1 MKKIFLLTFIFFI
14 GIINL
19 NAEVNLTPNSKS
31 SILIE
36 QSTGK
41 ILYEKNSKEKMAPA
55 SMTKIMTMLLIMEAL
70 EDEKIA
76 LDDEVFIS
84 EHAAGMGG
92 SQLFLPQNGYMKV
105 DDLLKGIAIGSAN
118 DAATAMAEYIG
129 GTEENFVEM
138 MNKKVKELG
147 LNNTNFK
154 NPHGLDEEDHYT
166 TAYDLAVIAKELL
179 KYEDIIKYTSTYEE
193 YLTIN
198 GEKRWLVNTNSLV
211 RFYEG
216 MDGLKTGFTENAMYC
231 LTSTMKKNNMRLIG
245 VVMGVETKDNRS
257 KDTISLM
264 EYGYSMFGTKTMIE
278 NSEILGKIHIDKS
291 KDREYNFYLE
301 KDVKLVVDKGTKDI
315 EYTYD
320 IKLDNVKA
328 PLKKGDKVGIL
339 RFKYNSEELEYNL
352 VVNENIKKS
361 SYFRVMFNY
370 LKDVFSGNFNFI
382 R

>member
-278 NSEILGKIHIDKS
+278 NSGILGKIHIDKS

>member
-70 EDEKIA
+70 EDDKIA

-301 KDVKLVVDKGTKDI
+301 KDVKLVVDKGTKYI

-328 PLKKGDKVGIL
+328 TLKKGDKVGIL

>member
-179 KYEDIIKYTSTYEE
+179 KYEYIIKYTSTYEE

>member
-166 TAYDLAVIAKELL
+166 TAYDLAAIAKELL

-370 LKDVFSGNFNFI
+370 LKDVCSGNFNFI